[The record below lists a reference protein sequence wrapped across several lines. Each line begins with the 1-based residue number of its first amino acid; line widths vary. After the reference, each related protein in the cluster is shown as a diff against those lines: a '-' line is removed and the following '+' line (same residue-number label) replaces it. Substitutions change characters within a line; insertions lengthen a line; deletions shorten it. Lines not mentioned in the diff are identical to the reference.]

1 MLKELIDLK
10 KQNSRDPYKIVQCV
24 LPHTHI
30 CEYSKIYPYTPMYND
45 IYLLLTLRQ
54 REKYM
59 YKNILVG
66 MGSYSWLLLSNGAF
80 DSAKK
85 G

>member
-1 MLKELIDLK
+1 
-10 KQNSRDPYKIVQCV
+10 
-24 LPHTHI
+24 
-30 CEYSKIYPYTPMYND
+30 MYND

-66 MGSYSWLLLSNGAF
+66 MESYSWLLLSNGAF

-85 G
+85 RLKDLKHGDKHYKRGVQIPIYKTQYILE